1 VAVGSVLSAVPGR
14 RRRPTDPVSTPVA
27 DTRLPGPGDAPR
39 ADPPS
44 VRAVD
49 EAAAPVV
56 AAGDGPSDGG
66 GGDRPVPAAVG
77 ADDDR

>member
-1 VAVGSVLSAVPGR
+1 
-14 RRRPTDPVSTPVA
+14 VSTPVA
-27 DTRLPGPGDAPR
+27 DTRLPGPGDARR

-49 EAAAPVV
+49 EAAAPV
-56 AAGDGPSDGG
+56 AAVDRPSDGG